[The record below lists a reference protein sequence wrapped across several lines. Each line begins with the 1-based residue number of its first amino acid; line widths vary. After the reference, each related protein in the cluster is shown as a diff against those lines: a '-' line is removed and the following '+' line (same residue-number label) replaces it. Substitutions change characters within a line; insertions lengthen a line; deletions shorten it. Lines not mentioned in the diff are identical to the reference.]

1 MNTRFHNYNMIPLL
15 YHGIAKVICL
25 ERDSTVS
32 SPFPSRCLPLLSDWN
47 ALLFLSSIS
56 SVKLEF
62 PSPRPYFIR
71 NVMKLIYEVCA
82 RHTLSFLLLD
92 LCPLQV
98 QWSSCNIFSTQ
109 DHSAAAIAKTGV
121 PGNMCWCASLSSVCS
136 KAAQSS
142 VDKENSEFRDASSLK
157 RVLHAG

>member
-1 MNTRFHNYNMIPLL
+1 M
-15 YHGIAKVICL
+15 K
-25 ERDSTVS
+25 
-32 SPFPSRCLPLLSDWN
+32 
-47 ALLFLSSIS
+47 
-56 SVKLEF
+56 SV
-62 PSPRPYFIR
+62 
-71 NVMKLIYEVCA
+71 A

-121 PGNMCWCASLSSVCS
+121 PGNMCYCASLSSVCS